1 MNPRPEPDKLLHD
14 LESKCASLKSGARL
28 LRECSPTEKHE
39 MLVLMNDAA
48 RDILRHLREL
58 EKVIDISQ

>member
-28 LRECSPTEKHE
+28 LRECPPAEKRE
-39 MLVLMNDAA
+39 MLALMNEAAQDVLRYLSEFKNQIDA
-48 RDILRHLREL
+48 E
-58 EKVIDISQ
+58 